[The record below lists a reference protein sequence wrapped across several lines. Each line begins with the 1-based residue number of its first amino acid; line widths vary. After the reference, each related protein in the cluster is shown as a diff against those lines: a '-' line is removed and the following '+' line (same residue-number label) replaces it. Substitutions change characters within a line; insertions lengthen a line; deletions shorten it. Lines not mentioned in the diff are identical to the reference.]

1 MTLSRPDPSRDVER
15 AFTRIERER
24 MAGLPIL
31 NPALCVQAVGF
42 ERWRED
48 WLGIVI
54 TPWCMSVL
62 LLPCGGEARDA
73 PAASARK
80 FMKFPFGEIAL
91 LDSREPELGTY
102 RTFAVFSPMDSF
114 ASQAQALATAR
125 ASLAALLAPPAAERA
140 ASAREHTPARRRF
153 LGLASKSG
161 ALI

>member
-1 MTLSRPDPSRDVER
+1 MTVPRPDPSADVER

-31 NPALCVQAVGF
+31 NPALRVQAVGF
-42 ERWRED
+42 QPWRDD

-62 LLPCGGEARDA
+62 LLPCGDEARDA
-73 PAASARK
+73 PPGSART
-80 FMKFPFGEIAL
+80 FTKFPFGEIAL

-114 ASQAQALATAR
+114 ATQAQAVATAR
-125 ASLAALLAPPAAERA
+125 ASLAALVTPPAAEPPVP
-140 ASAREHTPARRRF
+140 ARENVPPRRRF
-153 LGLASKSG
+153 LGLAPKPG